1 VKQALNSGIP
11 ALELNRLIIGGSKQ
25 ETFMKKKTVDCFYD
39 KLLKFR
45 NETSLLVRIKLNFLE
60 LISEFH
66 LGFYLLIN

>member
-1 VKQALNSGIP
+1 MKQAPNSGIP

-45 NETSLLVRIKLNFLE
+45 NETSLLVRI
-60 LISEFH
+60 
-66 LGFYLLIN
+66 